1 MPMLVVVV
9 AVMFVVLVVKVPLMP
24 LVVHVLRRRWCGRCG
39 GCLSER
45 DGRKAREQCSDEQ
58 RLGGGHGGGPGF
70 SKIRVGSE
78 SIERSRTFAGLVFTT
93 SAATAR

>member
-1 MPMLVVVV
+1 MRVMRVVV
-9 AVMFVVLVVKVPLMP
+9 AVMFVVLMVKVPVMA
-24 LVVHVLRRRWCGRCG
+24 LVVHVLWCHGCG

-45 DGRKAREQCSDEQ
+45 DRRKAREQCSDEQ
-58 RLGGGHGGGPGF
+58 RLGGGHGGVPGF

-78 SIERSRTFAGLVFTT
+78 SLERPGVLARLVLTT